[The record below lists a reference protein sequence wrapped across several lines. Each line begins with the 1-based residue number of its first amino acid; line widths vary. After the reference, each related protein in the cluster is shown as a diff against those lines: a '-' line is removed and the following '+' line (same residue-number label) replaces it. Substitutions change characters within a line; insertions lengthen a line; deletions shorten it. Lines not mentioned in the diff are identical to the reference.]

1 MDYIYKVLESDM
13 ELLAAALSEVQV
25 SVVLKDG
32 TEEVLEPGD
41 RSEHTQRNLS
51 GSVDY
56 RIAGM
61 HMNSECF
68 RLSLGRLPAPCLEAL
83 VLLIQRE

>member
-25 SVVLKDG
+25 TVVLKEG

-41 RSEHTQRNLS
+41 RSEHTPRNLS
-51 GSVDY
+51 GSGDY
-56 RIAGM
+56 RIAARY
-61 HMNSECF
+61 MNSEFF
-68 RLSLGRLPAPCLEAL
+68 RQSLCRLPAPCIEAL
-83 VLLIQRE
+83 LLQIQRE

>member
-32 TEEVLEPGD
+32 TEEVLEPGGTD
-41 RSEHTQRNLS
+41 QSIHSEICPDP
-51 GSVDY
+51 GIIV
-56 RIAGM
+56 
-61 HMNSECF
+61 
-68 RLSLGRLPAPCLEAL
+68 
-83 VLLIQRE
+83 